1 MNDIFIGKGNLAGKG
16 VFANRDFRKDE
27 VVINYHLKPLTDQEV
42 DELPDEEKMFVHTHW
57 GENFLY
63 AEPERYVNHS
73 DDPNTYQDLE
83 KKCDIALRDIKKGEM
98 ITTDAT
104 KDDIATFPQ
113 VIKDVGFDFRWD
125 SRKVWALEEP
135 TVEMPMSELAWHLD
149 IPFWDSEG
157 TDAYN
162 LTPKEVIDHPEHEPT
177 HWRLIQEADASYPID
192 VMENKGRWLILDGL
206 HRLVK
211 EYLAG
216 KAVVKVRKIP
226 RSRIPE
232 IEAANKM

>member
-16 VFANRDFRKDE
+16 VFANRDFKKGE
-27 VVINYHLKPLTDQEV
+27 VIINYHLKLLTDQEV
-42 DELPDEEKMFVHTHW
+42 DKLSDEEKMFVHTHW

-104 KDDIATFPQ
+104 KDDVAAIPQ
-113 VIKDVGFDFRWD
+113 IIKDVGFDFRWD
-125 SRKVWALEEP
+125 SKKVWALEEP
-135 TVEMPMSELAWHLD
+135 TVEMPMSELTWHFD

-162 LTPKEVIDHPEHEPT
+162 LTPKEVITYPEKEPT
-177 HWRLIQEADASYPID
+177 HWRLIQEADTSFPID
-192 VMENKGRWLILDGL
+192 IMENKGRWLILDGL
-206 HRLVK
+206 HRLMK

-216 KAVVKVRKIP
+216 KSIVKVRKIP

-232 IEAANKM
+232 IEVANKR